1 MLTLFCAI
9 VGTKGS
15 VFPVDIDANRSVYDL
30 KKEIKAKK
38 LYHFSANQLQLFVAK
53 MTDGNWLKDDAPAA
67 LEEGKKHKDIQ
78 TVVGGEKMDVTRTL
92 QYWLFEKNKMPQPST
107 GQVHVLVIASK
118 DFFKWKSRLLRPH
131 TYDPESKYF
140 WLEKEDTLPGVL
152 SERMMLYCRP
162 NFHEQ
167 VEFLRERVLKEGH
180 QGWILGPSG
189 TGKSS
194 TATVFALTVD
204 RNEWEVIWIDVA
216 LNPYCRCVRLIGDER
231 MSRTID
237 NAKELEDVLQV
248 DDDSKHRVVL
258 VDGWTDE
265 DDLSNIAKFFNRWF
279 LREDVVM
286 KRRLAFIC
294 SMTFRSRASDNF
306 DLLTRAME
314 YLMYSWT
321 LDEYLAAT
329 SDDMLFRVV
338 EPYLGDSVSDRSAMV
353 KAKYFYAGGSCRYMF
368 CYNSTDVVD
377 KLHVAL
383 DSQSNYSC
391 LFAMFKTSAFIGVV
405 KPVISRFAAMVVGVT
420 WGPNKINDIMY
431 PLNDYSNSA
440 LNGWMFELKFF
451 ASIRNGDL
459 EIVDAAGNIHEKW
472 SRSEVLKVDGIPH
485 YLYFCRNPVW
495 IMPQKWNE
503 GGYDAIM
510 VCKTTGLVRMLQVT
524 SADTHIFHIEYF
536 YSWLA
541 KLQQSDQSFEIKTL
555 EIVFVVERRKLN
567 GFKFSTVT
575 GEGLLEP
582 FGWQKFTEAG
592 RAKKVGFRGLLNR
605 SM

>member
-15 VFPVDIDANRSVYDL
+15 VFSVDIDANRSVYDL
-30 KKEIKAKK
+30 KKEMKAKK
-38 LYHFSANQLQLFVAK
+38 LYHFPSDQFQLFVAK

-67 LEEGKKHKDIQ
+67 LELKEGKKHKDIQ

-140 WLEKEDTLPGVL
+140 WLKKEDTLPGVL

-248 DDDSKHRVVL
+248 DDNSKHRVVL

-265 DDLSNIAKFFNRWF
+265 DDLSNIAKIFNRH
-279 LREDVVM
+279 
-286 KRRLAFIC
+286 
-294 SMTFRSRASDNF
+294 F

-314 YLMYSWT
+314 YLVYSWT

-353 KAKYFYAGGSCRYMF
+353 KAKYFYAGRSCRYMF
-368 CYNSTDVVD
+368 CYNSTDVVN

-405 KPVISRFAAMVVGVT
+405 KPVISRFAAMVIGVT

-485 YLYFCRNPVW
+485 YLYLCRNPVW

-510 VCKTTGLVRMLQVT
+510 
-524 SADTHIFHIEYF
+524 
-536 YSWLA
+536 
-541 KLQQSDQSFEIKTL
+541 SDQSFEIKTL

-592 RAKKVGFRGLLNR
+592 RAKKVGFRGLL
-605 SM
+605 M